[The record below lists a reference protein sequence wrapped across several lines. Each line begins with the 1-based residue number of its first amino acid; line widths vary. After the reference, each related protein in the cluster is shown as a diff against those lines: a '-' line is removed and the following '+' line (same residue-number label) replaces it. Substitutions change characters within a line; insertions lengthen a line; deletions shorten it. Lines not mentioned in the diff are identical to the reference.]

1 MFNAVQMQT
10 VISHKVKFRW
20 IRSLQLYS
28 TMRLR
33 RVKGGRERILNFVGD
48 PRNVDEG
55 NFWCEVDADEVIK
68 PATEAEEDQGQA

>member
-1 MFNAVQMQT
+1 M
-10 VISHKVKFRW
+10 
-20 IRSLQLYS
+20 
-28 TMRLR
+28 
-33 RVKGGRERILNFVGD
+33 KGGRERILNFVGD